1 MKFALVNGERREAQ
15 PKLVGECR
23 CCGSKM
29 IAKCGD
35 VYAHHW
41 AHKGRRTCDPWWE
54 NETEWHRA
62 WKNCFPEDWQEIVQF
77 DESGEK
83 HIADVKTEDGWVIE
97 FQHSAVKSEERGSR
111 EAFYKRLVW
120 VIDGKRRKFDERKF
134 KEAWEDAGCPIGPDE
149 PLRALSFYEG
159 RLLNEWVGRPVHV
172 MFDFGEEDW
181 LWWLIPQGDLSG
193 DLVFRIARTG
203 FVQMLGPNAHRDEHS
218 PEEVIEVLADMIKRR
233 EIWHKIERSARPKRT
248 ARYDPLAIRRLP
260 HRRM

>member
-41 AHKGRRTCDPWWE
+41 AHKGRRKCDLWWE

-62 WKNCFPEDWQEIVQF
+62 WKNQFPEDWQERIQYAE
-77 DESGEK
+77 DGEK

-97 FQHSAVKSEERGSR
+97 FQHSAIKAEERDSR

-134 KEAWEDAGCPIGPDE
+134 REAWEDAGRPFGPE
-149 PLRALSFYEG
+149 TPLRALSFYEG
-159 RLLNEWVGRPVHV
+159 RLLDEWVGRPTHV
-172 MFDFGEEDW
+172 LLDFGEEDW
-181 LWWLIPQGDLSG
+181 LWWLIPRGDQSSDFVL
-193 DLVFRIARTG
+193 RIHRAG
-203 FVQMLGPNAHRDEHS
+203 FIQCLGPVADRGGQS
-218 PEEVIEVLADMIKRR
+218 LAKIIEVVASQIKRR
-233 EIWHKIERSARPKRT
+233 DIMHKIEQSIRDKQRIK
-248 ARYDPLAIRRLP
+248 YDPLAIRRRP

>member
-41 AHKGRRTCDPWWE
+41 AHKGRRKCDIWWE

-62 WKNCFPEDWQEIVQF
+62 WKNQFPVDWQEIIQYAE
-77 DESGEK
+77 DGEK

-97 FQHSAVKSEERGSR
+97 FQHSAIKVEERDSR
-111 EAFYKRLVW
+111 EAFYKKLVW

-134 KEAWEDAGCPIGPDE
+134 MEAWEDAGKPLGRE
-149 PLRALSFYEG
+149 APLRALSFYEG
-159 RLLNEWVGRPVHV
+159 RLLDEWVNRPTHV
-172 MFDFGEEDW
+172 LLDFGEKDR
-181 LWWLIPQGDLSG
+181 LWWLIPRGDQSS
-193 DLVFRIARTG
+193 DLVLGIRRAG
-203 FVQMLGPNAHRDEHS
+203 FIQCLGPVVDRGGQS
-218 PEEVIEVLADMIKRR
+218 LEEIIEVVASQLKRR
-233 EIWHKIERSARPKRT
+233 DIMHKIEQSIRDKQRIQ
-248 ARYDPLAIRRLP
+248 YDPLAIRRP
-260 HRRM
+260 RRRRM

>member
-1 MKFALVNGERREAQ
+1 MKFALVNGERREAR

-23 CCGSKM
+23 CCGSMM

-41 AHKGRRTCDPWWE
+41 AHKGRRKCDLWWE

-62 WKNCFPEDWQEIVQF
+62 WKNQFPEDWQERIQYAE
-77 DESGEK
+77 DGEK
-83 HIADVKTEDGWVIE
+83 HIADVKTEDSWVIE
-97 FQHSAVKSEERGSR
+97 FQHSAIKAEERDSR

-134 KEAWEDAGCPIGPDE
+134 REAWEDAGKPLGSEE

-159 RLLNEWVGRPVHV
+159 RLLDEWVGRPTHALL
-172 MFDFGEEDW
+172 DFGEEDW
-181 LWWLIPQGDLSG
+181 LWWLIPRGDQSSDFVL
-193 DLVFRIARTG
+193 RIHRAG
-203 FVQMLGPNAHRDEHS
+203 FIQCLGPVADRGGQSLEKI
-218 PEEVIEVLADMIKRR
+218 IEVVASQIKRR
-233 EIWHKIERSARPKRT
+233 DIMHKIEQSIRDKQRIK
-248 ARYDPLAIRRLP
+248 YDPLAIRRRP

>member
-41 AHKGRRTCDPWWE
+41 AHKGRRKCDLWWE

-62 WKNCFPEDWQEIVQF
+62 WKNQFPEDWQERIQYAE
-77 DESGEK
+77 DGEK

-97 FQHSAVKSEERGSR
+97 FQHSAIKAEERDSR

-134 KEAWEDAGCPIGPDE
+134 REAWEDAGKPLGPEE

-159 RLLNEWVGRPVHV
+159 RLLDEWVGRPTHILL
-172 MFDFGEEDW
+172 DFGEEDW
-181 LWWLIPQGDLSG
+181 LWWLIPRGDQSSDFVL
-193 DLVFRIARTG
+193 RIHRAG
-203 FVQMLGPNAHRDEHS
+203 FIQCLGPVADRGGQSLEKI
-218 PEEVIEVLADMIKRR
+218 IEVVASQIKRR
-233 EIWHKIERSARPKRT
+233 DIMHKIEQSIRDKQRIK
-248 ARYDPLAIRRLP
+248 YDPLAIRRPP

>member
-1 MKFALVNGERREAQ
+1 MKFVLVNGERREAQ

-23 CCGSKM
+23 CCRSKM

-41 AHKGRRTCDPWWE
+41 AHYGRRKCDLWWE

-62 WKNCFPEDWQEIVQF
+62 WKNQFPEDWQERIQF
-77 DESGEK
+77 AEDGEK

-97 FQHSAVKSEERGSR
+97 FQHSAIKAEERGSR

-134 KEAWEDAGCPIGPDE
+134 REAWEDAGKPLGPEE

-159 RLLNEWVGRPVHV
+159 RLLDEWVGRPTHV
-172 MFDFGEEDW
+172 LLDFGEEDW
-181 LWWLIPQGDLSG
+181 LWWLIPRGDQSSDFVL
-193 DLVFRIARTG
+193 RIHRAG
-203 FVQMLGPNAHRDEHS
+203 FIQCLGPVADRRGQS
-218 PEEVIEVLADMIKRR
+218 LAKIIEVVASQIKRR
-233 EIWHKIERSARPKRT
+233 DIMHKIEQSIRDKQRIK
-248 ARYDPLAIRRLP
+248 YDPLAIRRRP